1 MKRFISCLVLAG
13 FCLAASIAFA
23 SDLKIS
29 GFGQWWYY
37 YTDAGTHG
45 TSEFTMKRMRFK
57 PSYQMTDKVGFFTQ
71 FDFKVGN
78 PSVHLLD
85 ALLDVKLAPWLKLRA
100 GQFTIPFGIETPVSP
115 FNLDCISYS
124 YLVGSGEPTEI
135 GFFPGLRDVGLQ
147 VRGIY
152 DPVNYAVAVMNGKG
166 LTGGEDNKFKNIAG
180 RFGFGKKGV
189 GAGISGFFGFDN
201 ALVGLDTL
209 GNAIYDPDSLWNTV
223 RFGGDLKVDIANVL
237 LKGEFAMGS
246 HGVADDSTMG
256 QMGYYV
262 LLGYTIPIGEYG
274 PKDPGYMALQPIV
287 RFDAWDGDTDTDD
300 DGLSRITAGANFWFD
315 KNAKVSA
322 FYEVR
327 TEEWDDGPKDDR
339 FRLQLGLAW

>member
-45 TSEFTMKRMRFK
+45 TSEFMMKRMRFK

-71 FDFKVGN
+71 FDFKAG

-85 ALLDVKLAPWLKLRA
+85 ALLDVKLAPWMKLRA
-100 GQFTIPFGIETPVSP
+100 GQFCIPFGIETPSSP
-115 FNLDCISYS
+115 FALDVISYS
-124 YLVGSGEPTEI
+124 YVVGAGEGT
-135 GFFPGLRDVGLQ
+135 GLFPGLREVGFQ
-147 VRGIY
+147 MRGKY
-152 DPVNYAVAVMNGKG
+152 PPVNYALAVMNGKG
-166 LTGGEDNKFKNIAG
+166 LTGGEDNKFKDIMG
-180 RFGFGKKGV
+180 RVGFSKP
-189 GAGISGFFGFDN
+189 GISVGGSGYYGFHNAVVGFDSVN
-201 ALVGLDTL
+201 MVDIT
-209 GNAIYDPDSLWNTV
+209 DPDSLWNV
-223 RFGGDLKVDIANVL
+223 LRYGADLKVDIANVL
-237 LKGEFAMGS
+237 VKGEFIMGS

-274 PKDPGYMALQPIV
+274 PKEPGYMALQPMV
-287 RFDAWDGDTDTDD
+287 RFDAWDGDTDADD

-315 KNAKVSA
+315 KNTKVSA

-327 TEEWDDGPKDDR
+327 TEGGDLDVKDDK